1 MSVADCVEPLV
12 SAETDLITGVMTGSL
27 VGLSENGSTPLVTY
41 PGQPGT
47 AALAAESIVDLH
59 GAHIGRRV
67 VLLFEAGDPLRP
79 VVMGVVRQDGPSP
92 LAQQPGTVE
101 LDVDGERLTITAA
114 TQLVLRC
121 GSASITL
128 TKAGKVLIRGAYVS
142 STSTGVNR
150 ITGGAIHLN

>member
-1 MSVADCVEPLV
+1 MTVADCVEPLA
-12 SAETDLITGVMTGSL
+12 SAETDLITGVMIGSL
-27 VGLSENGSTPLVTY
+27 VGLTEEGRIPLVTY
-41 PGQPGT
+41 SGQPGT
-47 AALAAESIVDLH
+47 AALAAQSIVDLH

-67 VLLFEAGDPLRP
+67 VLMFEGGDPLRP
-79 VVMGVVRQDGPSP
+79 VVMGVLRQDGSWP

-142 STSTGVNR
+142 SASTGVNR